1 MIKERVVFVTGST
14 KGIGLSIAKKF
25 LSKGCFVILNSR
37 NEDDK
42 NEIINNLGGD
52 KVDYI
57 PGDLTNKFIS
67 NELISEIRSKY
78 KKLDVLVCNVGKSNS
93 ESQRSELWEEMF
105 MSNFYSATNVI
116 ESATDSLERSK
127 GSVVCISSICGI
139 EEIPGAPIEYSVAKA
154 ALNSYVKLSSKKL
167 GRKGIRI
174 NAVAP
179 GNIIFKNSVW
189 DLKMREN
196 SNSVEQMLNNEV
208 PLNRLGNPDEISNLV
223 AWLASDEASF
233 VTGSVMVADGGQTR
247 VM

>member
-1 MIKERVVFVTGST
+1 MLF
-14 KGIGLSIAKKF
+14 
-25 LSKGCFVILNSR
+25 
-37 NEDDK
+37 
-42 NEIINNLGGD
+42 
-52 KVDYI
+52 
-57 PGDLTNKFIS
+57 
-67 NELISEIRSKY
+67 RS
-78 KKLDVLVCNVGKSNS
+78 G
-93 ESQRSELWEEMF
+93 ELWEEMF

-116 ESATDSLERSK
+116 ESATDSLEKSK

-154 ALNSYVKLSSKKL
+154 ALNSYVKLASKKL

-196 SNSVEQMLNNEV
+196 SNSVKQMLNNEV

-223 AWLASDEASF
+223 VWLASDEASF
-233 VTGSVMVADGGQTR
+233 VTGSIMVADGGQTR